1 MLLSTGHFLKV
12 SLCDP
17 AFFRGCLNAF
27 SAYNKRFEGE
37 SEYDWVTS
45 DREVTAKY
53 AADEYCT
60 FKFTVSAMHDLVKLN
75 MLSNRGAWFKN
86 MRKNLPVFLISGTH
100 DPVGNYG
107 NGIKTVYKRLK
118 AAGMEDVT
126 IKLYENCRHEI
137 HNDICRQD
145 VMNDI
150 LEFIEK

>member
-1 MLLSTGHFLKV
+1 
-12 SLCDP
+12 
-17 AFFRGCLNAF
+17 
-27 SAYNKRFEGE
+27 
-37 SEYDWVTS
+37 
-45 DREVTAKY
+45 
-53 AADEYCT
+53 
-60 FKFTVSAMHDLVKLN
+60 MHDLVKLN

-107 NGIKTVYKRLK
+107 NSIKTVYKRLK

-145 VMNDI
+145 VMSDI